1 MSFSRAPLKRF
12 NEHVGCAPPPG
23 IYEIKPGEPKGAAS
37 FDKSDRFK
45 PPKAAAA
52 ASSVAAPPPSPSRP
66 PLVSPVRRTLS
77 VDVLVEGSSVKKGKQ
92 SMTLEKKLQIQLENE
107 IRTLV
112 QQRGEQDRRLLTV
125 EEELKK
131 VEAKLLASIR
141 ERTALTA
148 NVQTL
153 ERQQAELKKVNE
165 FLKNKVSADA
175 TKKKINSLTMELMEA
190 RNNLDSKTKELTVL
204 QVNTRGRLKSLE
216 GDLRSAKE
224 TINSLE
230 EKQRDLKDLHQVT
243 KNINDELESEN
254 ARLQAVVHELR
265 EEVGGLQGYLDTAN
279 EEIQDLR
286 AKVEKSSAADLQQD
300 RMAELETEL
309 EKRLTELVTNKDLL
323 SQKKGEASR
332 YQQDLEESQQALLKV
347 EQQLEEKELTLKRSQ
362 DSLMDLEE
370 QLMAAKQ
377 DVLDSQEAV
386 TKQEKEVAGFREALR
401 RREQELDERVAH
413 LEQRCMLSE
422 EERSRAQEEGLRRV
436 EQLQT
441 ELNQLMETNNDVQ
454 ERRVQLEQQ
463 HVALTEELAKEKAL
477 ADSLSVLMDQERQ
490 DSEEKFQQLHDELE
504 EVLGELSLME
514 DTDQRRLQA
523 LERLQKQKEEL
534 EKELCDVKELLNMSR
549 KCLKAKNRSGPMGRG
564 TLMLSL
570 EALCLTSVSTRSTK
584 TALTAAEEKQ
594 NSLAVEV
601 ERLKQQRKEMD
612 EVIVQKE
619 EAIKRVT
626 GDLEEQQSRLME
638 EREAWAAKAELVQSR
653 LAEKEDELRAAEESH
668 ATLIGRL
675 QQKLQLHTVE
685 KEVALGQIE
694 ELKGQLRD
702 GMKMQ
707 RQVALLSQEKV
718 TLQWQMEEQRQ
729 ELQQQLTQAQEASCG
744 GAETEHWRSMYEVL
758 LAKVK
763 PFQEQL
769 DSFAAERN
777 ALLNENGANQDELN
791 KLADAYARLLGH
803 QNQRQKIKHV
813 MKLKDENMGLKQELC
828 KLRTLLKRQKCDLD
842 QMKEKVPGAPRRR
855 FDPSKAFQ
863 HDKENVKTPGPL
875 KEGHVFL
882 PVHVLLHPAEG
893 GVRLRLRV
901 TREQSCHHHRDT
913 GFTVRLWAMNLYF
926 SNISK

>member
-45 PPKAAAA
+45 PPKAVA
-52 ASSVAAPPPSPSRP
+52 ASSVAPPPPPSPSRP
-66 PLVSPVRRTLS
+66 SLVSPVRRTLS
-77 VDVLVEGSSVKKGKQ
+77 VDVLVEESSVKKGKQ

-175 TKKKINSLTMELMEA
+175 TKKKINSLTMDLMEA

-204 QVNTRGRLKSLE
+204 QVNTQGRLKSLE

-224 TINSLE
+224 TITSLE

-254 ARLQAVVHELR
+254 TRLQAVVQELR
-265 EEVGGLQGYLDTAN
+265 EEVRVLQGYLDTAN

-286 AKVEKSSAADLQQD
+286 TKVEKSSAADLQQD
-300 RMAELETEL
+300 RIAELETEL

-347 EQQLEEKELTLKRSQ
+347 EQQMEEKELTLKRSQ
-362 DSLMDLEE
+362 DSVMDLEE
-370 QLMAAKQ
+370 QLRAAKQ

-386 TKQEKEVAGFREALR
+386 AKQEEEVAGFREALR
-401 RREQELDERVAH
+401 RTEQELDERVAH
-413 LEQRCMLSE
+413 LEQRCILSE

-523 LERLQKQKEEL
+523 LERLQKQKEDL
-534 EKELCDVKELLNMSR
+534 EKELCDVKELLNKRNTDVSA
-549 KCLKAKNRSGPMGRG
+549 LKDKHSSA
-564 TLMLSL
+564 LMDLQDAHSKSLSQMEVVL
-570 EALCLTSVSTRSTK
+570 AELGSTK
-584 TALTAAEEKQ
+584 TALSAAEEKQ

-626 GDLEEQQSRLME
+626 GDLEEQQRRLME

-653 LAEKEDELRAAEESH
+653 LAEKEDKRRAAEESH
-668 ATLIGRL
+668 ATLIGQL

-685 KEVALGQIE
+685 KEAALEQIE

-702 GMKMQ
+702 GVKMQ
-707 RQVALLSQEKV
+707 QQVALLSQEKV

-842 QMKEKVPGAPRRR
+842 QMKEKLPGAPRRR

-875 KEGHVFL
+875 KEG
-882 PVHVLLHPAEG
+882 
-893 GVRLRLRV
+893 
-901 TREQSCHHHRDT
+901 
-913 GFTVRLWAMNLYF
+913 NLCV
-926 SNISK
+926 